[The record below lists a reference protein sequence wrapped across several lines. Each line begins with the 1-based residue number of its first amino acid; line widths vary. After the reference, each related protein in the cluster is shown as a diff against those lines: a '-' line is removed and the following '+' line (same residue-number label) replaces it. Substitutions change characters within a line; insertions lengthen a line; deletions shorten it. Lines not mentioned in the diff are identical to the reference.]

1 MKKLVIYCMI
11 FNVLC
16 VIPVLFLFLHQKNKD
31 KEKMIIFK
39 VLVGCVVAM
48 SLLLIGAFFV
58 PA

>member
-1 MKKLVIYCMI
+1 MI

-16 VIPVLFLFLHQKNKD
+16 VIPVLFLFYRQKD
-31 KEKMIIFK
+31 REKRIIFK